1 MNWVRPQ
8 TPNPH
13 TLQIKSIKNAFLECF
28 PMNLI
33 GLPAEGGKCGSL
45 LLDGVGEDGRL
56 WDSRQ
61 IEGFTLQRMMLN
73 TCEIGLIVF
82 NPQMFYQHTVPKP
95 NSTRTFRN

>member
-61 IEGFTLQRMMLN
+61 IEGFTLQSMMLN

-82 NPQMFYQHTVPKP
+82 NPQMFYQVI
-95 NSTRTFRN
+95 SAA